1 MRFPM
6 RFVLENAAAPIQYRA
21 IREVAELSPGG
32 IPRLDALPYTFPPAV
47 TLALTQSPDGTW
59 NNAMLALPAARSDEL
74 RGVGTIQAVR
84 RLVEYGW
91 DRESPPLVRARRI
104 LFRLL
109 AEDEDPSFL
118 FELGAKG
125 KIEPE
130 LIDHSRQLLRE
141 AAAAAL
147 AHAGYEADPRL
158 RGAAHRILDRIHQYL
173 NSPLS
178 KKPWLRVGNR
188 QVLPPEAHP
197 PSMHALTMLAYMPL
211 FRSEHHAVVDRIYH
225 HISGLQPRQE
235 SAQVVGKKII
245 LQPQYVLGDPLP
257 HRNAVDADVPFALM
271 WLEMMARLG
280 FLKRNEGWLKLFDRF
295 VDDRDRTGV
304 WHPHKGLAA
313 PRSSNPLVWPSFPLE
328 SAVTGE
334 ERWTDVTFRLG
345 LIARLIGRP
354 IELI

>member
-1 MRFPM
+1 
-6 RFVLENAAAPIQYRA
+6 
-21 IREVAELSPGG
+21 
-32 IPRLDALPYTFPPAV
+32 
-47 TLALTQSPDGTW
+47 
-59 NNAMLALPAARSDEL
+59 
-74 RGVGTIQAVR
+74 VG

-91 DRESPPLVRARRI
+91 DRESPPLARARRI

-109 AEDEDPSFL
+109 AEDEDPSYL
-118 FELGAKG
+118 FEFGPRSKG
-125 KIEPE
+125 EPE
-130 LIDHSRQLLRE
+130 TIDHSRQLLRE

-173 NSPLS
+173 NSPLA

-197 PSMHALTMLAYMPL
+197 PSMFALSMLAYMPL
-211 FRSEHHAVVDRIYH
+211 FRSEHHGVVDRIYH
-225 HISGLQPRQE
+225 HVSQPQPRQE
-235 SAQVVGKKII
+235 SAQLIGKKII
-245 LQPQYVLGDPLP
+245 LQPQLVLGDMLP

-280 FLKRNEGWLKLFDRF
+280 FLRRNEVWLKLFDRF

-328 SAVTGE
+328 SAVAGE

-345 LIARLIGRP
+345 LIAKLIGRT